1 MEVFKSLQL
10 VTSIAKTLQWLILSK
25 QKLLVNVKLSL
36 AIFHGTLLLYHII
49 LKGIVTE
56 LNKQE
61 SSDKPMLNVIVTCF
75 SHVE

>member
-1 MEVFKSLQL
+1 MESLFKSLQL

-25 QKLLVNVKLSL
+25 QNPLVKVKLPL
-36 AIFHGTLLLYHII
+36 AIFHGMLPLHHI
-49 LKGIVTE
+49 KGIVTE

-61 SSDKPMLNVIVTCF
+61 SSDKPMLNIIVTCF